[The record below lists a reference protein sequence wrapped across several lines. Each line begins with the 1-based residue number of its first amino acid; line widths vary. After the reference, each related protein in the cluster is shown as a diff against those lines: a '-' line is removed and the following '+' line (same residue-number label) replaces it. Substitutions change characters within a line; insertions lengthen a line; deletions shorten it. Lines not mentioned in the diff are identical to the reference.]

1 MNPAAR
7 ATATPP
13 RSRPGLGAGIAALG
27 DGIGF
32 VVGNPRLW
40 GYAAFPLVVA
50 AALTLTL
57 SWLGVA
63 EAASLASS
71 WMGTAAHGID
81 AALAWALRAVL
92 TVAAVVTAYLVA
104 FSLAQPLSGWA
115 LDAIVRSYEA
125 SVGLAARPREP
136 ALAVAVRAL
145 KVSLTSLAV
154 GLPLVAGLTVVGL
167 LVPAAAVVTL
177 PLKFVVSAIL
187 VAWDLLDY
195 PLGRRGLGVGAR
207 LRWFGAHMGAVLGF
221 GSFAAVVLFIPCAG
235 LLLLPVGVA
244 GATALVVRAERA
256 I

>member
-1 MNPAAR
+1 
-7 ATATPP
+7 
-13 RSRPGLGAGIAALG
+13 
-27 DGIGF
+27 
-32 VVGNPRLW
+32 
-40 GYAAFPLVVA
+40 
-50 AALTLTL
+50 
-57 SWLGVA
+57 
-63 EAASLASS
+63 
-71 WMGTAAHGID
+71 
-81 AALAWALRAVL
+81 
-92 TVAAVVTAYLVA
+92 
-104 FSLAQPLSGWA
+104 
-115 LDAIVRSYEA
+115 
-125 SVGLAARPREP
+125 
-136 ALAVAVRAL
+136 VRAL
-145 KVSLTSLAV
+145 KVSLISLAV